1 LTKSAPDIHRKL
13 PKLAAEGGN
22 SLDQLVQVATTIFY
36 NKDLEK
42 ERKRDKCQE
51 MLIKAT
57 SVTPLG
63 TGLKTH
69 TYFLY
74 REEGYFRR

>member
-1 LTKSAPDIHRKL
+1 
-13 PKLAAEGGN
+13 
-22 SLDQLVQVATTIFY
+22 VATTIFY